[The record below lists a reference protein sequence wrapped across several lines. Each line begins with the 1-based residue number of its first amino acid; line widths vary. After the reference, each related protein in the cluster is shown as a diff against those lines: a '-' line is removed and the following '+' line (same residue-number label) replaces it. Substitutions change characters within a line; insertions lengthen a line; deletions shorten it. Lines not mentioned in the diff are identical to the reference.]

1 MHARSG
7 GNLEVMGLMQG
18 KVNGNTM
25 VVMDAFA
32 LPVEGTETRVNA
44 QAQANEYMVQ
54 YLDLIKR
61 VRFAGRAR
69 GGKEHAVRAG
79 QGWNG
84 AGTGGAGRDGKEHG
98 VRGGSG
104 RDEGDGRGGK
114 EHSVGAGQVGTG
126 GTVSLPPVSRVGSR
140 NAWFACWP
148 TPASC
153 MYTQVGRLENAIGWY
168 HSHPGYG
175 CWLSGIDVTTQMTNQ
190 QFQEP
195 FLAVVVRTRRAH
207 ERFAVAVPA
216 LTRSLGRCTN
226 RSIPCAP
233 SLPAASRSERSAR
246 TPRYAVGDVPMS
258 LVSPAGSTDR
268 RASRPHCAGQGAA
281 RRRPARVPD
290 HSHRQDWRLW
300 HACQAVRVGRCGA
313 QREGVQG
320 DHEGAREGTRAS
332 GIHFRV

>member
-18 KVNGNTM
+18 KVIGNTM

-69 GGKEHAVRAG
+69 GGKEH
-79 QGWNG
+79 
-84 AGTGGAGRDGKEHG
+84 G
-98 VRGGSG
+98 VWGGSG
-104 RDEGDGRGGK
+104 RDEGDGRVGK

-140 NAWFACWP
+140 NACFACWP

-207 ERFAVAVPA
+207 ASIRCRSGSNAIAGTLHKQIDPMRTISAGRVEVGAFRTYPEVRRGRCSHVTRFARR
-216 LTRSLGRCTN
+216 LN
-226 RSIPCAP
+226 
-233 SLPAASRSERSAR
+233 RSAR
-246 TPRYAVGDVPMS
+246 FATALCR
-258 LVSPAGSTDR
+258 
-268 RASRPHCAGQGAA
+268 A
-281 RRRPARVPD
+281 RRRKTTARKSTRPFPSTRLATLACMSSSTCRSLWSRTRRSARRSPGSARGHASPR
-290 HSHRQDWRLW
+290 HSPKSLLDG
-300 HACQAVRVGRCGA
+300 VRGP
-313 QREGVQG
+313 
-320 DHEGAREGTRAS
+320 
-332 GIHFRV
+332 